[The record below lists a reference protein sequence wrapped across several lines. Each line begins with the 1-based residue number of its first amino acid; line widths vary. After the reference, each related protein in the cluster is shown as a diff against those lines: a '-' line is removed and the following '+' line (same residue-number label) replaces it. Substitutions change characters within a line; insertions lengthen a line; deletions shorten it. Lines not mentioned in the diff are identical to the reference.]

1 MPFGRKRNETGNQ
14 FEGLLGQGERLNNE
28 VAMADLMVDMNTSV
42 KNTVEEEKDDASNGE
57 LLKLLAVCEAY
68 LEKPG
73 GFLTKY

>member
-1 MPFGRKRNETGNQ
+1 
-14 FEGLLGQGERLNNE
+14 
-28 VAMADLMVDMNTSV
+28 MAALMVDMNTSV